1 MINFTNQIFITNTF
15 PVFRKYPYFCKLLEK
30 TAFTMKI
37 SYNWLK
43 QYANIDLEPERIST
57 ILTDIGLEVEGLEK
71 FQSVKGGLEGIV
83 IGEVITCI
91 PHPNADKLSLTT
103 VNVGGDRLLPIV
115 CGAPNVTAGQKVV
128 VATVGTALYYGDESF
143 KIKKANIRGEVSEGM
158 ICAEDE
164 LGLGISHE
172 GIMVLANN
180 AEVGLKA
187 ADYFD
192 VEDDYIFEIGLTP
205 NRSDATSH
213 IGTARDLVAGLNQLF
228 NTRKYSLSLPAVD
241 DFTIDNTNLDIDVI
255 VEDIEACPRYSGISI
270 SGIKVAESPDWLK
283 IKLNSIGVRPI
294 NNIVDITNYVLHETG
309 QPLHAFDADMIKG
322 SKVVIRKTEHNTPF
336 TTLDSIER
344 KLDANDLMICHN
356 ENGMCIAGVFG
367 GTESGVTSE
376 TVNIFLESA
385 YFDPKHIR
393 KTAKRHGLQSDASF
407 RFERG
412 ADPNI
417 TIYALK
423 RAAILIK
430 EIAGGSISSE
440 IKDVYSKPVN
450 SLFVDVDLK
459 RVDRLIGKAI
469 SRDVIKKILAD
480 LEIIV
485 TEENDETL
493 KLSIPTYKVDVTR
506 EVDIVEE
513 ILRIY
518 GYNNIEISGKLN
530 SSISARPV
538 PDLEKIQNTIA
549 DYLAGQG
556 MLEIMNNSLTKADH
570 TEINNDIRS
579 DEIVNLLNP
588 LSKDLNI
595 LRPTLLYGGLE
606 TVSYNLNRKSPNLKL
621 FEFGSVYSRNDKFEK
636 ADGIKNYL
644 EEDHLMILA
653 TGKASVKQWNS
664 PDENVNFYFVSGLV
678 NSVFTKLGIEKSKLS
693 LKESESD
700 SYAYSLQYMIND
712 ELLAEIGLI
721 STNLLKKFDIGQD
734 VFYADINWT
743 KLIKYSTSKDIMFR
757 QVPKFPAVK
766 RDLSLVLD
774 NITRFSDL
782 KDVALKTERKLL
794 KNVDIFDIYKGSNI
808 KEGKKS
814 YALSFILQD
823 ESKTLTDKVIDST
836 MNKILRAYEQQFNA
850 QLR

>member
-1 MINFTNQIFITNTF
+1 
-15 PVFRKYPYFCKLLEK
+15 
-30 TAFTMKI
+30 MKI

-213 IGTARDLVAGLNQLF
+213 IGTARDLVAGLDQLF

-367 GTESGVTSE
+367 GTQSGVTNE

-678 NSVFTKLGIEKSKLS
+678 NSVFTKLGMEKNKLS

-700 SYAYSLQYMIND
+700 SYAYSLQYLIND

>member
-128 VATVGTALYYGDESF
+128 VATVGTALYHGDDSF

-180 AEVGLKA
+180 TEVGLKA
-187 ADYFD
+187 ADYFG

-213 IGTARDLVAGLNQLF
+213 IGTARDLVAGLDQLF

-367 GTESGVTSE
+367 GTQSGVTNE

-440 IKDVYSKPVN
+440 IKDVYPKPVN

-469 SRDVIKKILAD
+469 SRDVIKKILSD

-485 TEENDETL
+485 TEENNETL
-493 KLSIPTYKVDVTR
+493 KLLIPTFKVDVTR

-621 FEFGSVYSRNDKFEK
+621 FEFGRVYSRNDKFEK
-636 ADGIKNYL
+636 ADGIKNYI

-653 TGKASVKQWNS
+653 TGKASGKLWNS